1 MKYCSYCGKEIM
13 DEAVICPHCGRQ
25 VASLKGKGATADF
38 SDILRNKKVLAV
50 LIVCL
55 AVAAGVFVSRNVLWG
70 DDKAAYDIMVA
81 CADNFKNPASLRL
94 MSGSLST
101 DKDSMYVKTCAQ
113 NGFGTDTI
121 GYYLFTAEGKALG
134 NNDLVYNNMSKFQ
147 WIYDLYTADDL
158 NVDKI
163 NRIYARNHGR
173 PDPQQQIERHG
184 DNKEKSPV
192 RQSGAGGKT
201 IKRQKS
207 QEVVR
212 KAMREQSAVPAGTF
226 RHEGAA

>member
-25 VASLKGKGATADF
+25 VASLKGKGAAADF

-50 LIVCL
+50 LAVCL
-55 AVAAGVFVSRNVLWG
+55 ALIAGVLISRNVLWG

-81 CADNFKNPASLRL
+81 CADDFKNPASLRL
-94 MSGSLST
+94 VSGTLGV
-101 DKDSMYVKTCAQ
+101 DKDFMWVKIRAQ
-113 NGFGTDTI
+113 NGFGANTI
-121 GYYLFTAEGKALG
+121 EYYAFSKAGWSLKE
-134 NNDLVYNNMSKFQ
+134 DDYFERSYL
-147 WIYDLYTADDL
+147 YDADDL

-173 PDPQQQIERHG
+173 PDPQQPIERHG

-201 IKRQKS
+201 IKHRKS
-207 QEVVR
+207 QEVIR
-212 KAMREQSAVPAGTF
+212 KAMRGQSAVPAGTF